1 MKNPPVILIVA
12 AALFAIV
19 ILGAFL
25 LPNVVGATAPGVQAQ
40 RSSVSTQE
48 ADAWAEARAADT
60 PAAYR
65 VYLAA
70 YPQGAFA
77 QNAQQELTPAEPV
90 QAAQA
95 APAAPRRIAQTSN
108 PNSPWPE
115 RGRNRVVLPSLC
127 RYQLAGAEPSR
138 ADWRRRSRRL
148 RSRRDGGR
156 RRPAQLHH
164 RRSRGRRGRRRQR
177 ANPRC
182 APHARVQC
190 LRREWRP
197 GLN

>member
-95 APAAPRRIAQTSN
+95 APAAPRRIAQTSTPVRRGPSAAEIASSCQAFVDTN
-108 PNSPWPE
+108 WP
-115 RGRNRVVLPSLC
+115 
-127 RYQLAGAEPSR
+127 APSR
-138 ADWRRRSRRL
+138 LVRIGGGAVGGCAVGAMAGGDDQRNCTIGAVAGGVAGGVSARTRDARRTREYNACVAN
-148 RSRRDGGR
+148 GG
-156 RRPAQLHH
+156 PA
-164 RRSRGRRGRRRQR
+164 
-177 ANPRC
+177 
-182 APHARVQC
+182 
-190 LRREWRP
+190 
-197 GLN
+197 